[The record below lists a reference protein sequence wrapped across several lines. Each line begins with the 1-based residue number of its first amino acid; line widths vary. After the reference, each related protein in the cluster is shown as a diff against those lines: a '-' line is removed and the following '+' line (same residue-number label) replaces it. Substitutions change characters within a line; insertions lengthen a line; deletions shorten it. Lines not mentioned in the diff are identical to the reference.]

1 MNGPVAGVRVVTQI
15 MNSGAISTE
24 VVGDLASKSRL
35 LAQQEV
41 GIDADTRDVLDG
53 AQLQVRPTPQLC
65 QQGVL
70 ALRT

>member
-15 MNSGAISTE
+15 MNSGLVSTE

-41 GIDADTRDVLDG
+41 GIDA
-53 AQLQVRPTPQLC
+53 TP
-65 QQGVL
+65 
-70 ALRT
+70 AMS

>member
-15 MNSGAISTE
+15 MNSGLVSTE

-41 GIDADTRDVLDG
+41 GIDADTCDVLDG
-53 AQLQVRPTPQLC
+53 VQLQVRPPPQLC
-65 QQGVL
+65 
-70 ALRT
+70 